1 MPEEGDGMYDDVPL
15 HRLIVRDPVKQEVK
29 MERENRIPQFNPE
42 EERKMI
48 IIDDEAD
55 IDNGLY
61 TVYTRRLSPV
71 NKILNDFFLIFLS
84 GISGRKRLFPAGNFG
99 TQNAN

>member
-1 MPEEGDGMYDDVPL
+1 MPEEGEGMYDDVPL

-29 MERENRIPQFNPE
+29 MERVNLIPEFNSD

-48 IIDDEAD
+48 IIEDEPD

-61 TVYTRRLSPV
+61 TVYTRRRGARRSPV
-71 NKILNDFFLIFLS
+71 RIKTNLRRCHEGSTKKILVF
-84 GISGRKRLFPAGNFG
+84 
-99 TQNAN
+99 